1 MAETIELSAGDG
13 TRLDAYLARPQA
25 TPKAGL
31 VVVQEVFGVNAH
43 IRRVADGFAAEGYL
57 AVAPALFDRRERGVE
72 LDYDEAGLAKGR
84 SLRGAITW
92 DEVALDVAAAV
103 GAAAEAGKV
112 GVVGY
117 CWGGSVAWL
126 AACRL
131 PVAAAVGY
139 YGGQINDL
147 IDEAPGCPVMLHFG
161 EADAMIPLDNVDA
174 IRQRHPAVEVFTY
187 PAGHGFNCD
196 ARADF
201 DAESA
206 ATARERSLALLAR
219 TL

>member
-1 MAETIELSAGDG
+1 MPETIELTAGDG

-31 VVVQEVFGVNAH
+31 VVIQEVFGVNAH
-43 IRRVADGFAAEGYL
+43 IRSVADGFAAEGYL
-57 AVAPALFDRRERGVE
+57 TVAPALFDRRERGVE
-72 LDYDEAGLAKGR
+72 LNYDEAGLTKGR
-84 SLRGAITW
+84 ALRGAITW

-103 GAAAEAGKV
+103 EAAAEAGQV

-147 IDEAPGCPVMLHFG
+147 IEETPGCPVMLHFG
-161 EADAMIPLDNVDA
+161 EADPMIPLDNVDA
-174 IRQRHPAVEVFTY
+174 IRQRHPQVEVFTY
-187 PAGHGFNCD
+187 PAGHGFNCN
-196 ARADF
+196 ARGDF
-201 DAESA
+201 EAESA
-206 ATARERSLALLAR
+206 AVARERTLALLAR